1 MNKSRILYATTYP
14 KLSNKFIKLEQISNY
29 TIIHKSELSSGP
41 QRPELSLTKSA
52 MGKGLL

>member
-1 MNKSRILYATTYP
+1 MNKSRVLYTTTYP
-14 KLSNKFIKLEQISNY
+14 KLSNKFIKLKQISNY

-41 QRPELSLTKSA
+41 QRPELFLTKSA